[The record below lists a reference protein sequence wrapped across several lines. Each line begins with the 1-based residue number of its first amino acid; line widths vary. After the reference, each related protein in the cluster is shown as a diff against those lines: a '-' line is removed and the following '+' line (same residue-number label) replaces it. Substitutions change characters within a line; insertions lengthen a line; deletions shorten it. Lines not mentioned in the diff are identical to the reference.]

1 MGSNPIF
8 SVCAMPTYNQLLKF
22 SRSKKKRTDRKK
34 ALSKCP
40 QKKGYC
46 LRVYKAAPKKPNSA
60 RRSVARV
67 FLSNSKQVTVYI
79 PGIGHALQKHSSVL
93 IRGGRVPDLPG
104 VKFKVIRNKFDCGPV
119 KGRKSS
125 RSRYGVKK

>member
-1 MGSNPIF
+1 M
-8 SVCAMPTYNQLLKF
+8 VTYNQLVKF
-22 SRSKKKRTDRKK
+22 PRTNKKRTDRKR
-34 ALSKCP
+34 ALSKSP

-67 FLSNSKQVTVYI
+67 FLSNNYQVTVYI
-79 PGIGHALQKHSSVL
+79 PGVGHSLQKHSSVL

-119 KGRKSS
+119 KARRSS